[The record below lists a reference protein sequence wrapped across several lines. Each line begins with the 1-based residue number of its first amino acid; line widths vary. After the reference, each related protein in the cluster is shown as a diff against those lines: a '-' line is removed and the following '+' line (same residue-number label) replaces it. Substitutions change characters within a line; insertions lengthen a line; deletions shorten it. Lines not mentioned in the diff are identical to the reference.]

1 MASPQPLV
9 CTSLHLPPDI
19 QPFLRIHEISLHVF
33 LPNLDRLRLALE
45 ADRDINPEAT
55 KIFYETRKVLRK
67 ELRKAFKVLHFAQ
80 EAALAYSKIIEAL
93 SERKSTQDAVYNVH
107 RAAYT
112 GRRCAEKAQE
122 GMTVFR
128 SELESAVIRVS
139 ATLDTNYKKGSKTP
153 LTSTE
158 NTQSVSEILNAIDE
172 FDVLLQQCHDHLA
185 TLVSQTKD
193 KNCVDSSP
201 PSEEEAQVILAKWK
215 TFFDNI
221 KGLWMDGVEIA
232 NQIQLPSLD
241 NHPEASKI
249 HKPRKKVPLWRTL
262 FQRQIKRDSVRSTNV
277 LRAPNDP
284 EAAFVTSP
292 SNGSHELQA
301 NMVTPALNLAEG
313 PMTSRITEFPHAD
326 PTNGPSPKIP
336 FRKRLFLF
344 LAPKFIV

>member
-33 LPNLDRLRLALE
+33 LPNLDCLRLALE
-45 ADRDINPEAT
+45 ADRDINPEST
-55 KIFYETRKVLRK
+55 KIFDETRKVLRK
-67 ELRKAFKVLHFAQ
+67 ELRKAFK
-80 EAALAYSKIIEAL
+80 
-93 SERKSTQDAVYNVH
+93 DAVYNVH

-122 GMTVFR
+122 GMTIFR

-241 NHPEASKI
+241 NHPEALKI

-277 LRAPNDP
+277 LRAPNNP

-313 PMTSRITEFPHAD
+313 PMTSRIT
-326 PTNGPSPKIP
+326 
-336 FRKRLFLF
+336 
-344 LAPKFIV
+344 